1 MTNVTNQT
9 TSKPQREPAADD
21 TTPAKAGL
29 IASALAGLAA
39 TAAAIG
45 LAELFSALGSL
56 LGLTSTSTS
65 ASPLN
70 ALGSTFIQFTPEWLK
85 QLAIA
90 QFGTNDK
97 VALRVGMGITLAI
110 LALLLGVVARR
121 KLLVAQIIFALLAVV
136 TSVAVV
142 TRAGASAV
150 DILPT
155 ILGVAAGI
163 YLLTRLFTPFSD
175 RSAAPDA
182 GPNRRRFVQLATAGA
197 GLAVVGGGL
206 SRIIPTSASA
216 EASRVAAAAADTAA
230 TATIDKMKALPAGY
244 QLDTPGIVSYVT
256 PNADFYRIDTALTV
270 PRLDATT
277 WELRIHGMVEKEIVI
292 NYQDL
297 LARPLVER
305 MVTLTCVSNEIG
317 GSLVGNATW
326 QGALLADLLKEAVP
340 SADADMVMSR
350 SSDGMEIGSPLAV
363 LMDGRDAMLA
373 FKMNDEVL
381 PFEHGFPVRM
391 VVPGLYGYVS
401 ATKWVVELELTRFD
415 QQNAYWTDRGWGE
428 KGPIKTSNRIDTPK
442 SFQQIPAGKFAIGGV
457 AWHQHTGISKVEV
470 QIDDG
475 EWQEAKISTEVS
487 IDTWRQWSFV
497 WDATP
502 GQHTI
507 RSRATD
513 ANGEVQTDAVQ
524 GVLPDGATGYDSRV
538 VTVN

>member
-9 TSKPQREPAADD
+9 KSKPPGHPAADD
-21 TTPAKAGL
+21 NTPAKAGI

-39 TAAAIG
+39 TAAGIG
-45 LAELFSALGSL
+45 LAELLAALGSL

-85 QLAIA
+85 QIAIA

-97 VALRVGMGITLAI
+97 VALRVGMGITLVI

-121 KLLVAQIIFALLAVV
+121 KLLVAQIVFAALAVV

-175 RSAAPDA
+175 QGTAPDA

-230 TATIDKMKALPAGY
+230 TIDKMKALPAGY

-277 WELRIHGMVEKEIVI
+277 WELRIFGMVEKEIVI
-292 NYQDL
+292 NYQEL
-297 LARPLVER
+297 LERPLVER

-317 GSLVGNATW
+317 GSLVGNAKW
-326 QGALLADLLKEAVP
+326 QGALLADLLKEAAP
-340 SADADMVMSR
+340 SADADMVLSR
-350 SSDGMEIGSPLAV
+350 SSDGMEIGSPLDV

-401 ATKWVVELELTRFD
+401 ATKWVVELEITRFD

-428 KGPIKTSNRIDTPK
+428 RGPIKTANRIDTPK

-487 IDTWRQWSFV
+487 IDTWRQWSYV
-497 WDATP
+497 WDATA

>member
-9 TSKPQREPAADD
+9 TSKPPGNPAADD

-45 LAELFSALGSL
+45 LAELLSALGSL
-56 LGLTSTSTS
+56 LGLTSSSTS

-85 QLAIA
+85 QIAIA

-97 VALRVGMGITLAI
+97 VALRVGMGITLVI

-121 KLLVAQIIFALLAVV
+121 KLLIAQIIFALLAVV

-340 SADADMVMSR
+340 SADADMVLSR

-497 WDATP
+497 WDATA

>member
-9 TSKPQREPAADD
+9 TSKPPGNPAADD

-45 LAELFSALGSL
+45 LAELLSALGSL
-56 LGLTSTSTS
+56 LGLTSSSTS

-85 QLAIA
+85 QIAIA

-97 VALRVGMGITLAI
+97 VALRVGMGITLVI

-121 KLLVAQIIFALLAVV
+121 KLLIAQIIFALLAVV

-340 SADADMVMSR
+340 SADADMVLSR

-497 WDATP
+497 WDATA

-513 ANGEVQTDAVQ
+513 ANGEVQTNAVQ